1 MNKSEQSRLVQL
13 VADEIYEAYPYLWEK
28 FGQNGRDRTE
38 EDNFHH
44 LDHLQA
50 AYEMDSVD
58 FFIDY
63 TKWLNTVLT
72 SREVPTSLIIDNY
85 ERLVR
90 LLKNMEVVDE
100 DEKQCYI
107 KYLDEALQHLHTLSK
122 R

>member
-50 AYEMDSVD
+50 AYEMKSVD

-63 TKWLNTVLT
+63 TTWLNTVLT
-72 SREVPTSLIIDNY
+72 SRDVPTSLIIDNY

-107 KYLDEALQHLHTLSK
+107 KYLDESLQHLHTLSK

>member
-13 VADEIYEAYPYLWEK
+13 VADEIYEAYPYLWQK

-90 LLKNMEVVDE
+90 LLKDMEVVDE
-100 DEKQCYI
+100 AQKQCYI
-107 KYLDEALQHLHTLSK
+107 KYLDESLQHLYTLSK

>member
-13 VADEIYEAYPYLWEK
+13 VADEIYEAYPYLWGK

-90 LLKNMEVVDE
+90 LLKDMEVVDE
-100 DEKQCYI
+100 AEKQCYI

>member
-1 MNKSEQSRLVQL
+1 MNKSEQSRLVHL

-50 AYEMDSVD
+50 AYEMDSID
-58 FFIDY
+58 FFMDY

-72 SREVPTSLIIDNY
+72 SRNVPTSLIIDNY

-90 LLKNMEVVDE
+90 LLKDMDLVDE
-100 DEKQCYI
+100 KEKQCYI
-107 KYLDEALQHLHTLSK
+107 KYLQAALQHLETLSK

>member
-58 FFIDY
+58 FFMDY